1 MHNSISRITLR
12 VDKAFYIF
20 FSLLCIIY
28 FALLCIYFYRY
39 LFCVTDMDCITGV
52 IFCIVFMEWL

>member
-20 FSLLCIIY
+20 FFPY
-28 FALLCIYFYRY
+28 YV
-39 LFCVTDMDCITGV
+39 LFISPYYVY
-52 IFCIVFMEWL
+52 IFIGTCSVSQIWIV